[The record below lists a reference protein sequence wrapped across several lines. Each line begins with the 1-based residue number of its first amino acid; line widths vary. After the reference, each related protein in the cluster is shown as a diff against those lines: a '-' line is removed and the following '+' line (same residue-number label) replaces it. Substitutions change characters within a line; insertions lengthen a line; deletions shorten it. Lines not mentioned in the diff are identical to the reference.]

1 MASVSVLDRS
11 AGGSLPSSLAASRSL
26 TTPSLVLGLGV
37 LVAWV
42 VIAVFATWVAP
53 HDPLATV
60 GGSRQ
65 PPSPEHW
72 FGTDRLGR
80 DVLSRVV
87 FGARTSLV
95 LGFISVAIGS
105 LSGTVLGLASG
116 YYRGIVDTVVMRLVD
131 AMLAFP
137 GILLALV
144 VIAALGPSITN
155 AMIAVGVSSIPQF
168 ARLVRST
175 VLSVREEPYIEAA
188 RAIGV
193 PDLRIL
199 LRHALPNAAV
209 PLLVLSTLQFGS
221 AISVGAG
228 LSFLGLGA
236 QPPTPE
242 WGLMAAVGREVLG
255 RAWWIS
261 TFPGL
266 AIFTVV
272 MASNLLGDSVQ
283 SLLDPRLR
291 SR

>member
-1 MASVSVLDRS
+1 MADASVADRT
-11 AGGSLPSSLAASRSL
+11 AGGQLLSSLRATRSL
-26 TTPSLVLGLGV
+26 TTPSLMLGATI
-37 LVAWV
+37 LVAWILV
-42 VIAVFATWVAP
+42 AVFAATVAP

-60 GGSRQ
+60 AGARQ

-80 DVLSRVV
+80 DVLSRVI
-87 FGARTSLV
+87 FGARVSLV

-105 LSGTVLGLASG
+105 VIGTLLGLVSG
-116 YYRGIVDTVVMRLVD
+116 YYKGLVDTVTMRAVD
-131 AMLAFP
+131 AMLALP

-155 AMIAVGVSSIPQF
+155 AMIAVGVSTIPRY
-168 ARLVRST
+168 ARLVRGT
-175 VLSVREEPYIEAA
+175 VLSVRQAAYIDAA
-188 RAIGV
+188 RLLGV
-193 PDLRIL
+193 RDYKIM
-199 LRHALPNAAV
+199 LRHVLPNAAV
-209 PLLVLSTLQFGS
+209 PLLVLSTLEFGS

-272 MASNLLGDSVQ
+272 MATNLLGDSLQ
-283 SLLDPRLR
+283 KILDPRLR

>member
-1 MASVSVLDRS
+1 MADASVADRT
-11 AGGSLPSSLAASRSL
+11 AGGQLLASLRATRSL
-26 TTPSLVLGLGV
+26 TTPSLLIGSTI
-37 LVAWV
+37 LVAWILV
-42 VIAVFATWVAP
+42 ALFAEAVAP
-53 HDPLATV
+53 HDPLGTV
-60 GGSRQ
+60 AGARQ
-65 PPSPEHW
+65 PPSPEYW

-80 DVLSRVV
+80 DVLSRVI
-87 FGARTSLV
+87 FGARVSLV

-105 LSGTVLGLASG
+105 VIGTALGLVSG
-116 YYRGIVDTVVMRLVD
+116 YYKGLVDTVTMRAVD
-131 AMLAFP
+131 AMLALP

-155 AMIAVGVSSIPQF
+155 AMIAVGVSTIPRY
-168 ARLVRST
+168 ARLVRGT
-175 VLSVREEPYIEAA
+175 VLSLREAA
-188 RAIGV
+188 YIDAARLLGV
-193 PDLRIL
+193 SDIKIM
-199 LRHALPNAAV
+199 LRHVLPNAAV
-209 PLLVLSTLQFGS
+209 PLLVLSTLEFGS

-272 MASNLLGDSVQ
+272 MATNLLGDSLQ
-283 SLLDPRLR
+283 KILDPRLR